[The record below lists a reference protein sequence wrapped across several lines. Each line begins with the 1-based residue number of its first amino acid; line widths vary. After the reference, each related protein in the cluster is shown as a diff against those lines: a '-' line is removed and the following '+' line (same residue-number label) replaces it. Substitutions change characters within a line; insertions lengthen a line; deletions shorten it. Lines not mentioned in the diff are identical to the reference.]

1 MIENTTKA
9 GWRSLADLQP
19 AYPLFQ
25 RLLYL
30 AGYDF
35 SSNIYLIKGDYLT
48 LIDAANDYTA
58 FIQLFGDGFK
68 PAEIKKIVLT
78 HGHVDHAMG
87 VLELLQ
93 AYPSIS
99 RGEGF
104 ELILHEE
111 GPQEL
116 KDLVR
121 EIGCRVTEVRGG
133 EVLELSGFEF
143 EVLPTPGHTS
153 DGICLYHAPAGALF
167 TGDTV
172 LPSAIAEPDPV
183 ARGSLGE
190 YLSSLRVLLK
200 MDPESV
206 LPGHESP
213 VFSNGR
219 KMVEETYVGV
229 IKRLVGEK
237 TPWDEAAMTFLE
249 KGYLEEAVYCFERLL
264 DKTPE
269 DVKILGLKGIC
280 LNDLGRFN
288 EAINLFETILS
299 KKDSDITSLIGKGYA
314 LMGLENYDESLR
326 HFDAALAE
334 NPRLQGA
341 QFYKG
346 LVLYLS
352 GKYDEAM
359 DIEVFRSEFTG
370 KIKEELLTKLKL
382 SSTPEDS
389 PGEARIIM

>member
-1 MIENTTKA
+1 MIENTTKV
-9 GWRSLADLQP
+9 GWRSFADLQP
-19 AYPLFQ
+19 AYPLFG

-30 AGYDF
+30 EGYDF
-35 SSNIYLIKGDYLT
+35 SSNIYLIKGETLT

-58 FIQLFGDGFK
+58 FIQLFEGEFN
-68 PAEIKKIVLT
+68 PSEIKKIVLT
-78 HGHVDHAMG
+78 HGHADHAMG

-93 AYPSIS
+93 AYPSII
-99 RGEGF
+99 RGGGF

-111 GPQEL
+111 GPEEL
-116 KDLVR
+116 KGLVR
-121 EIGCRVTEVRGG
+121 EAGCRVTEVRGG

-143 EVLPTPGHTS
+143 EVLPTPGHTA

-167 TGDTV
+167 SGDMV

-190 YLSSLRVLLK
+190 YLSSLRMLLK
-200 MDPESV
+200 MDIENV

-219 KMVEETYVGV
+219 KMVEETYEGV

-237 TPWDEAAMTFLE
+237 TSWDEAAMTFLE
-249 KGYLEEAVYCFERLL
+249 KGYLEEAVYCL
-264 DKTPE
+264 DRWQEKTPAN
-269 DVKILGLKGIC
+269 VQILGLKGIC
-280 LNDLGRFN
+280 LNDLGWFN
-288 EAINLFETILS
+288 EAIDLFEAILAQ
-299 KKDSDITSLIGKGYA
+299 KDSDITSLIGKGYA
-314 LMGLENYDESLR
+314 LMGLGKYDESLR
-326 HFDAALAE
+326 LFDAALAE

-341 QFYKG
+341 RFYKG

-359 DIEVFRSEFTG
+359 DIEAFRTEFTG
-370 KIKEELLTKLKL
+370 KIKEEFLTRLK
-382 SSTPEDS
+382 SS
-389 PGEARIIM
+389 GEPNPTDLAACSQ

>member
-1 MIENTTKA
+1 MIENTAKV

-25 RLLYL
+25 RLLFL
-30 AGYDF
+30 EGYDF

-48 LIDAANDYTA
+48 LIDASNDYTA
-58 FIQLFGDGFK
+58 FIQLFGDVFK
-68 PAEIKKIVLT
+68 PSDIKKIVLT

-93 AYPSIS
+93 AYPSIIQS
-99 RGEGF
+99 GGF

-111 GPQEL
+111 GPEEL
-116 KDLVR
+116 KGMVR
-121 EIGCRVTEVRGG
+121 EIGCPVTEVRGG

-153 DGICLYHAPAGALF
+153 DSICLYHAPANALF

-172 LPSAIAEPDPV
+172 LPSAIAEPDTV

-190 YLSSLRVLLK
+190 YLASLRMLLK
-200 MDPESV
+200 MDIESV

-213 VFSNGR
+213 VFCNCR
-219 KMVEETYVGV
+219 RMVLDTYEGV

-249 KGYLEEAVYCFERLL
+249 KGYLEEAVFCFDRLL
-264 DKTPE
+264 EKDPD
-269 DVKILGLKGIC
+269 DVRTLGLKGIC

-288 EAINLFETILS
+288 DALNLFDSILA
-299 KKDSDITSLIGKGYA
+299 KKERDVTALIGKGYA
-314 LMGLENYDESLR
+314 LMGLERYGESLE

-334 NPRLQGA
+334 NPGIYTA
-341 QFYKG
+341 QFYRG

-352 GKYDEAM
+352 GNIDAAM
-359 DIEVFRSEFTG
+359 DIEVFRNEFAG
-370 KIKEELLTKLKL
+370 KVKEELLAKLKQ
-382 SSTPEDS
+382 PEQPNVS
-389 PGEARIIM
+389 P

>member
-1 MIENTTKA
+1 MIENKAKA
-9 GWRSLADLQP
+9 GWRSLTDLQP
-19 AYPLFQ
+19 ANPLFQ

-30 AGYDF
+30 EGYDF
-35 SSNIYLIKGDYLT
+35 SSNIYLIKGDYHT

-58 FIQLFGDGFK
+58 FIQLFGDGFN
-68 PAEIKKIVLT
+68 PADIKKIVLT

-93 AYPSIS
+93 VYPSIS
-99 RGEGF
+99 RGGGF

-116 KDLVR
+116 KHLVR
-121 EIGCRVTEVRGG
+121 ECGCRVTEVRGG
-133 EVLELSGFEF
+133 EILDLGGLEF

-190 YLSSLRVLLK
+190 YLSSLRMLLK
-200 MDPESV
+200 INIENV

-213 VFSNGR
+213 VFANGR
-219 KMVEETYVGV
+219 KMVEETYEGV

-237 TPWDEAAMTFLE
+237 TPWIESAMTFLE
-249 KGYLEEAVYCFERLL
+249 KGYLEEAVYCFDKCLV
-264 DKTPE
+264 KTPE
-269 DVKILGLKGIC
+269 DIKILGLKGIC
-280 LNDLGRFN
+280 LNDLGRFT
-288 EAINLFETILS
+288 EAIGLFDSILA
-299 KKDSDITSLIGKGYA
+299 KKSRDVTALIGKGYSLMA
-314 LMGLENYDESLR
+314 LGQYDESLG

-334 NPRLQGA
+334 NPGIRGA

-346 LVLYLS
+346 LALYLS
-352 GKYDEAM
+352 GRYDEAM
-359 DIEVFRSEFTG
+359 DIEPFRTEFAG
-370 KIKEELLTKLKL
+370 KIKEEML
-382 SSTPEDS
+382 
-389 PGEARIIM
+389 ARFQKSNQTAII